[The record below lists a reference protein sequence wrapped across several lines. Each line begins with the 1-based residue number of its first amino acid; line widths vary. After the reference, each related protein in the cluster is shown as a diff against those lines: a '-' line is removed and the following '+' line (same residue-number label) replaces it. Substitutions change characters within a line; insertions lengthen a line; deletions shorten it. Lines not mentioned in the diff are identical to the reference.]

1 MRQEERASGDY
12 GIWERRTNTSTQT
25 SRQRGLSTRGMRP
38 IENFFLNA
46 RQDEAP
52 VQARRI
58 EPNQRLHIRVLSNAD
73 EAERRKVVGW
83 FIERNMLSGCRD
95 IW

>member
-1 MRQEERASGDY
+1 
-12 GIWERRTNTSTQT
+12 
-25 SRQRGLSTRGMRP
+25 MRP

-83 FIERNMLSGCRD
+83 FIERNMLRGGEGWCGD
-95 IW
+95 GWVGINNVV